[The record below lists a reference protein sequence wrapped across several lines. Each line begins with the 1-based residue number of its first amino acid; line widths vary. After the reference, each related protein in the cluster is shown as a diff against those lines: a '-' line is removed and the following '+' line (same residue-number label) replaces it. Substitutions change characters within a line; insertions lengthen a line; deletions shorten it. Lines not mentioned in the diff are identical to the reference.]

1 MSSSSKILRHPP
13 SFAAVA
19 AAALASSV
27 TLLAVSPAF
36 AGSIVINASAPNTA
50 LQYKDDNGTVKD
62 LVVTWS
68 DLQLISKVKGFLIAK
83 YGEPGRNMPY
93 MIDRATQ
100 TVKVL
105 VDRAGAGTYESV
117 AFSGLSGF

>member
-1 MSSSSKILRHPP
+1 M
-13 SFAAVA
+13 A
-19 AAALASSV
+19 
-27 TLLAVSPAF
+27 LLAASPAF
-36 AGSIVINASAPNTA
+36 AGSIVINTASPNTA

-83 YGEPGRNMPY
+83 HGEPGRNMPY

-105 VDRAGAGTYESV
+105 VDRGAGTYESV
-117 AFSGLSGF
+117 AFSELSGF